1 MRRYYRVIALSCCV
15 TAITCVTIALLM
27 LLAVRDLR
35 DSHERRVEE
44 IVDRYS
50 QAMEA
55 CIAMDKIILERYQ
68 KNRWA
73 EKK

>member
-1 MRRYYRVIALSCCV
+1 MF
-15 TAITCVTIALLM
+15 
-27 LLAVRDLR
+27 LAVRDLR
-35 DSHERRVEE
+35 ASHERRVEE

-50 QAMEA
+50 QALEN
-55 CIAMDKIILERYQ
+55 CIAADKIILERYQ